1 MKNRIKITT
10 IIATLIMAGVIS
22 ISVTGCSEAEKVSYN
37 LSEQAD
43 NFNVVREITAIN
55 CITGDI
61 IFQMSGKMSITAD
74 TEDKQLEVIVE
85 DNGTYVKHFIGISD
99 NVSYVVEDLNL
110 GANEVNKYKYTL
122 NFNPKML
129 IPYEEEV
136 ID

>member
-1 MKNRIKITT
+1 MKKKLFCLVAVMILCVV
-10 IIATLIMAGVIS
+10 AM
-22 ISVTGCSEAEKVSYN
+22 TGCSEAERVSYN

-55 CITGDI
+55 CITGDT

-74 TEDKQLEVIVE
+74 TEDNQLEVIVE
-85 DNGTYVKHFIGISD
+85 DNGTYVKHFIGLSD

-110 GANEVNKYKYTL
+110 GENEVNKYKYTL
-122 NFNPKML
+122 NFNPKMW
-129 IPYEEEV
+129 IPVEGAV